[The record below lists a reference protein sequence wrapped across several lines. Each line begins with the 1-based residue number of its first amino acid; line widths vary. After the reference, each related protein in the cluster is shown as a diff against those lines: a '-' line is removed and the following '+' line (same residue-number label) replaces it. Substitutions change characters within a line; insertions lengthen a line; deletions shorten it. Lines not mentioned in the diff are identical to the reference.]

1 MLLLTACGTSHV
13 LIGSVRAPV
22 PPDRVRVYLEP
33 ISGKYE
39 EIAVVRASSRYSL
52 SLSAVG
58 KGDVVIRRL
67 QEEAA
72 KLGANGVLLQDL
84 SNGNDAT
91 VGAAVATDLPGDHGT
106 VGIGLGTSVFD
117 TRYGSGI
124 AVYVDPD

>member
-1 MLLLTACGTSHV
+1 VTACGTSHV
-13 LIGSVRAPV
+13 LIGSPRARVAPDQVRI
-22 PPDRVRVYLEP
+22 YLEP
-33 ISGKYE
+33 IARKYE

-52 SLSAVG
+52 SLTAVG

-72 KLGANGVLLQDL
+72 KLGANGLLL
-84 SNGNDAT
+84 REIGNGNDST
-91 VGAAVATDLPGDHGT
+91 VGAGFAMDLPGDRGA
-106 VGIGLGTSVFD
+106 VGIGVGTTAFE